1 VYRKA
6 RTLPSIAGAPPSVI
20 IDRYIIR
27 EILFT
32 LLAVIAILL
41 VIFVSN
47 RFVRYMAELSG
58 GAVDGSVLL
67 AVVGLKTLGAMV
79 IILPLALFMAVLLAF
94 SRLYKDLEMTA
105 LMAAGVSTRRI
116 YRPVL
121 LLAGGIAAVVAAISF
136 WLAPWAEERSYQLR
150 DEQQA
155 RAEIASAAPGRFVR
169 FSGSQ
174 GVFYFRSLERDGGV
188 MREVFVRMRRDGGDE
203 LILSAERASASEDAQ
218 GERYM
223 VFENG
228 YRYEGRPGSAE
239 FRIVSFREHS
249 VRMEQPE
256 IRPSQRKQKARPTS
270 SLNAAAASDVAEL
283 QWRISM
289 PLSVL
294 VLALLAVPLSRT
306 NPRQGKYAKLFVA
319 VLVYLLYNNLLGM
332 ANSWTARGAV
342 PGVIGMWWVHLLML
356 TGAWLLFV
364 RQYGL
369 SWVLSQMRLSGGAR
383 P

>member
-1 VYRKA
+1 M
-6 RTLPSIAGAPPSVI
+6 I

>member
-1 VYRKA
+1 MYRKA
-6 RTLPSIAGAPPSVI
+6 GALPSASGAGSVI
-20 IDRYIIR
+20 LDRYIVR

-32 LLAVIAILL
+32 LLAVVAVLL
-41 VIFVSN
+41 VIFISN
-47 RFVRYMAELSG
+47 RFIRYVAELSG
-58 GAVDGSVLL
+58 GAVDAGALL
-67 AVVGLKTLGAMV
+67 MVVGLKTLGAMV

-94 SRLYKDLEMTA
+94 SRLYKDSEMTA
-105 LMAAGVSTRRI
+105 LSAGGVSIVRI

-121 LLAGGIAAVVAAISF
+121 TLSAAVALLVAVISF
-136 WLAPWAEERSYQLR
+136 WLGPWAEERSYQLR
-150 DEQQA
+150 DDQQA
-155 RAEIASAAPGRFVR
+155 QAEIASAAPGRFVR

-174 GVFYFRSLERDGGV
+174 GVFYFRNLSRDGEV
-188 MREVFVRMRRDGGDE
+188 MHEVFVRLRREGGGE
-203 LILSAERASASEDAQ
+203 LVLTAERASAGEDAR

-228 YRYEGRPGSAE
+228 HRYEGRPGNAD

-249 VRMEQPE
+249 VRMERPE
-256 IRPSQRKQKARPTS
+256 VRPAQRKQKARPSTE
-270 SLNAAAASDVAEL
+270 LNLDDAADIAKL

-306 NPRQGKYAKLFVA
+306 NPRQGKYAKLFIA

-332 ANSWTARGAV
+332 ANAWTARGAI
-342 PGVIGMWWVHLLML
+342 PAAIGVWWVHLLML
-356 TGAWLLFV
+356 LGIWLLFV

-369 SWVLSQMRLSGGAR
+369 AWTLSRMPVPGGGGR
-383 P
+383 

>member
-1 VYRKA
+1 
-6 RTLPSIAGAPPSVI
+6 VI
-20 IDRYIIR
+20 LDRYIIR

-32 LLAVIAILL
+32 LLAVIGVLL

-47 RFVRYMAELSG
+47 RFVRYVAELSG
-58 GAVDGSVLL
+58 GAVDGSALL

-105 LMAAGVSTRRI
+105 LMAAGVSLRRI

-121 LLAGGIAAVVAAISF
+121 LLASGVAAVVAVISF
-136 WLAPWAEERSYQLR
+136 WLGPWAEERSYQLR
-150 DEQQA
+150 DEQHA
-155 RAEIASAAPGRFVR
+155 RAEISSAAPGRFVR
-169 FSGSQ
+169 FSGSR
-174 GVFYFRSLERDGGV
+174 GVFYFRNLSPDGET
-188 MREVFVRMRRDGGDE
+188 MHEVFVRLRRDGGQE
-203 LILSAERASASEDAQ
+203 LVLSAERAFSRGDVQ

-228 YRYEGRPGSAE
+228 YRYEGRPGSAD
-239 FRIVSFREHS
+239 FRVVSFREHS

-256 IRPSQRKQKARPTS
+256 VRPSQRKQKARPTG
-270 SLNAAAASDVAEL
+270 SLDPADAADMAEL

-289 PLSVL
+289 PLSAL

-319 VLVYLLYNNLLGM
+319 VLVYLVYNNLLGM

-342 PGVIGMWWVHLLML
+342 PAVVGMWWVHLLML
-356 TGAWLLFV
+356 AGAWLLFV
-364 RQYGL
+364 RQYGRE
-369 SWVLSQMRLSGGAR
+369 WVLSRMKILGGTRA
-383 P
+383 

>member
-1 VYRKA
+1 M
-6 RTLPSIAGAPPSVI
+6 I

-32 LLAVIAILL
+32 LLAVIAVLL
-41 VIFVSN
+41 VIFISN
-47 RFVRYMAELSG
+47 RFIRYMAELSG
-58 GAVDGSVLL
+58 GAVDGGALL
-67 AVVGLKTLGAMV
+67 AVVALKTLGAMV

-94 SRLYKDLEMTA
+94 SRLYKDSEMTA
-105 LMAAGVSTRRI
+105 LTAAGVSTRRI

-121 LLAGGIAAVVAAISF
+121 MLAAGVAAVVAGISF
-136 WLAPWAEERSYQLR
+136 WLGPWAEERSYQMR
-150 DEQQA
+150 DEQQS

-174 GVFYFRSLERDGGV
+174 GVFYFRSLSRDGEI
-188 MREVFVRMRRDGGDE
+188 MHEVFVRQRRNGGED
-203 LILSAERASASEDAQ
+203 LVLSAERASASEDSK

-228 YRYEGRPGSAE
+228 YRYEGRPGNAE

-249 VRMEQPE
+249 VRMERPE
-256 IRPSQRKQKARPTS
+256 IRPAQRKQKARPT
-270 SLNAAAASDVAEL
+270 AALGFADAADVAEL

-306 NPRQGKYAKLFVA
+306 NPRQGRYAKLFVA

-356 TGAWLLFV
+356 AGAWLLFA
-364 RQYGL
+364 RQYGAAWAL
-369 SWVLSQMRLSGGAR
+369 SRMRIWGGVR
-383 P
+383 T

>member
-1 VYRKA
+1 
-6 RTLPSIAGAPPSVI
+6 LPSIAGARSFVI
-20 IDRYIIR
+20 LDRYIIR
-27 EILFT
+27 EMLFT
-32 LLAVIAILL
+32 LLAVIGVLL

-58 GAVDGSVLL
+58 GAVDGATLL

-105 LMAAGVSTRRI
+105 LMAAGVSLRRI
-116 YRPVL
+116 YRPVMM
-121 LLAGGIAAVVAAISF
+121 LAAGVAAGVAAISF
-136 WLAPWAEERSYQLR
+136 WLGPWAEERSYQLR

-169 FSGSQ
+169 FSGSR
-174 GVFYFRSLERDGGV
+174 GVFYFRNLSSDGEI
-188 MREVFVRMRRDGGDE
+188 MHEVFVRLRRDGGEE
-203 LILSAERASASEDAQ
+203 LILSAERASSSADGL

-249 VRMEQPE
+249 VRMERPE
-256 IRPSQRKQKARPTS
+256 VRPAQRKQKARPTS
-270 SLNAAAASDVAEL
+270 SLNPADAADVAEL

-289 PLSVL
+289 PLSAL

-332 ANSWTARGAV
+332 ANSWTARGSV
-342 PGVIGMWWVHLLML
+342 PGVVGMWWVHLLML
-356 TGAWLLFV
+356 AGAWLLFV

-369 SWVLSQMRLSGGAR
+369 TWVLSRMRALAGVRAGGVRA
-383 P
+383 